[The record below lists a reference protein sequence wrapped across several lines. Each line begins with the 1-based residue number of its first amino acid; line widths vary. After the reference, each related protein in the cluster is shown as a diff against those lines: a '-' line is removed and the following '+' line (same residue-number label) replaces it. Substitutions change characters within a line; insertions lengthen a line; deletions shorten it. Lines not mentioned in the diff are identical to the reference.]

1 MKIPFII
8 HSSEYFTEISSLVC
22 ALPPEAS
29 PTVTEGG
36 PAPPV
41 FEDPHGAHVNNLVTK
56 LRQ

>member
-1 MKIPFII
+1 MKIPLII

-41 FEDPHGAHVNNLVTK
+41 FEDPHGANVK
-56 LRQ
+56 